1 MPNYFE
7 NLQDTEISG
16 GDFTS
21 VTGDY
26 VVGPEGNRR
35 NAGLP
40 REKPEPTS
48 YFANGK
54 GLKITGGNFMS
65 FGGSYYDGR
74 SRSQH
79 APIPPTRP
87 GPVPLAPQHENYG
100 GYTYP
105 RPGAPQRP
113 ATPQQGIIFSL
124 SDYDS

>member
-21 VTGDY
+21 VSGDF
-26 VVGPEGNRR
+26 VVGTEGTRR
-35 NAGLP
+35 DAGVP
-40 REKPEPTS
+40 REKPEPTN

-65 FGGSYYDGR
+65 FGGSFYDGH

-79 APIPPTRP
+79 VPMPPRRP

-105 RPGAPQRP
+105 RPSTPQRP
-113 ATPQQGIIFSL
+113 AAPQQGITSSL
-124 SDYDS
+124 SDCDS